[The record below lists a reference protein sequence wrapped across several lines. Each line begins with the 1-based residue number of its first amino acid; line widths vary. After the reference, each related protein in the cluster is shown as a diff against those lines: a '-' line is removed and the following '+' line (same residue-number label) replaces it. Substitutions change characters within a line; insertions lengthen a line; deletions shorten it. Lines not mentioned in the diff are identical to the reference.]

1 MALKIYK
8 PITAGTR
15 TRIDLRRDE
24 LTTDRP
30 EKGLTSGLKSHGG
43 RGAKGRIS
51 VRHQGGG
58 HKRKYRE
65 IDFKRDK
72 HGIPGTVRTIEYD
85 PNRSANI
92 ALIFYAD
99 GDKRYIIAPKGLQ
112 VGQKIL
118 SGENAAPTVGNALP
132 LQVIPVGFTV
142 HNVELTLG
150 RGGQLVRSAGA
161 SALVAAKEG
170 EYVTIRLPSGEV
182 RRVHQKCYATI
193 GTVGNEDRMNTQM
206 GKAGRKRWL
215 GIRPTVRGMA
225 MNPVDHPLGG
235 GEGAGKGRNPVT
247 PWGQPCRGY
256 KTRKKRKVSSN
267 FIVSRRKKQ
276 LHRR

>member
-8 PITAGTR
+8 PYSKGTRGRVDLVREEITA
-15 TRIDLRRDE
+15 DK
-24 LTTDRP
+24 P
-30 EKGLTSGLKSHGG
+30 EKSLTSGRKACAG
-43 RGAKGRIS
+43 RGQGGRIS

-65 IDFKRDK
+65 IDFRRDK
-72 HGIPGTVRTIEYD
+72 HGIPGTVKTIEYD

-92 ALIFYAD
+92 ALIAYAD
-99 GDKRYIIAPKGLQ
+99 GEKRYIIAPQKLT
-112 VGQKIL
+112 VGQKIM
-118 SGENAAPTVGNALP
+118 SGENATPTVGNALP
-132 LQVIPVGFTV
+132 LSAIPVGFII

-161 SALVAAKEG
+161 GAQVAGVDG
-170 EYVTIRLPSGEV
+170 EYVTIKLPSGEL
-182 RRVHQKCYATI
+182 RRVNGKCYATI
-193 GTVGNEDRMNTQM
+193 GVVGNEERMNTKL
-206 GKAGRKRWL
+206 GKAGRNRWR

-235 GEGAGKGRNPVT
+235 GEGAGKGHLPVT

-256 KTRKKRKVSSN
+256 KTRNKRKTSSR
-267 FIVSRRKKQ
+267 FIISRRKK
-276 LHRR
+276 

>member
-1 MALKIYK
+1 MALKVFK
-8 PITAGTR
+8 PYSAGTR
-15 TRIDLRRDE
+15 NRIDLVRDE

-30 EKGLTSGLKSHGG
+30 EKTLVSGLKSHAG
-43 RGAKGRIS
+43 RGAGGRIS

-58 HKRKYRE
+58 HKRRYRI
-65 IDFKRDK
+65 IDFKRNK
-72 HGIPGTVRTIEYD
+72 HGIPGTVKTIEYD

-99 GDKRYIIAPKGLQ
+99 GEKRYIIAPKGLV
-112 VGQKIL
+112 VGQKIMA
-118 SGENAAPTVGNALP
+118 GENAAPTVGNALP
-132 LQVIPVGFTV
+132 LGVIPVGFTI
-142 HNVELTLG
+142 HNIELTLG

-161 SALVAAKEG
+161 GALVAAKDG
-170 EYVTIRLPSGEV
+170 DYVIVRLPSGET
-182 RRVHQKCYATI
+182 RRINAKCYATI
-193 GTVGNEDRMNTQM
+193 GSVGNEDRMNTQL

-235 GEGAGKGRNPVT
+235 GEGAGKGHVPVT

-256 KTRKKRKVSSN
+256 KTRNRRKTSSR
-267 FIVSRRKKQ
+267 FIVSRRKK
-276 LHRR
+276 